1 MVNLRTFKNATP
13 FILTA
18 LTALAAFL
26 VLFAFRSADDNLLFN
41 WQWVFTRENISR
53 IVLFL
58 MLGMIAAYLLARTA
72 VFERSPVAFLFLFSF
87 VSAALLWT
95 EPELL
100 IDASRYFTQA
110 KHLEVYGI
118 EYFVREWGRGIT
130 AWTDLPAVP
139 FLYGLVFTLF
149 GENRIFIQ
157 ALTTFLFSG
166 TVVLTYLIGTTLW
179 TKELGFCAGMLLL
192 GMPVLLTQVPLML
205 VDVPAMFFLTLAIY
219 TFMKALDRGGA
230 GMILLASLA
239 LLLAAFSKY
248 SMWMLLSVLGIILA
262 VYWRR
267 NPGPVFRRS
276 FAVLALSV
284 ALIGIA
290 IALKFDVFSE
300 QIRLLFSYQKP
311 GLQRWGESFLSTFFF
326 HIHPFITLA
335 AISSL
340 VAAFKQRD
348 LSYGIICW
356 PILLVLAFDINRSR
370 YLLPVLPMLALTA
383 SYAFQKI
390 ERRELRRFIVFVIV
404 ISSLITTTFAYL
416 PFARRTSAEN
426 IKDAGE
432 YLNALGSE
440 AVEVFTLPLRDP
452 VVNPS
457 VAVPILDLYTQ
468 ASVRYQYPLGL
479 FPPPG
484 NIETWALRFTW
495 EVNHPQYYSTTG
507 ASTAPAAIAI
517 ISGEPVSVLPHALQ
531 QRIKG
536 YQLSRRF
543 TASSDPFRYKTIV
556 EIYTE
561 Q

>member
-58 MLGMIAAYLLARTA
+58 ILGMIAAYLLARTA

-536 YQLSRRF
+536 YRLSRRF